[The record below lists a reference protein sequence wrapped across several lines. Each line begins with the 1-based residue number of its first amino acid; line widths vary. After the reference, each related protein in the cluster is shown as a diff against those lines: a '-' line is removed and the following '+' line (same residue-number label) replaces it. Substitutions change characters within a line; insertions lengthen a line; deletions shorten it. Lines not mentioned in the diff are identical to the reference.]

1 MTIIRKIV
9 HKKPRKIR
17 ITQDVLTREY
27 GAYVGAI
34 PPSCKI
40 LIDGIHPT
48 AVENVLKK
56 LNENPRL
63 TEINKPD
70 RWWEKILEK

>member
-1 MTIIRKIV
+1 MTIIRKVV

-17 ITQDVLTREY
+17 VTQDVLTREF
-27 GAYVGAI
+27 GAYVGNI

-40 LIDGIHPT
+40 IIDNVHPT
-48 AVENVLKK
+48 AVESVLKK
-56 LNENPRL
+56 LALKKIP
-63 TEINKPD
+63 KPN